1 MRILGIIL
9 LIIGILSLLLGGGAV
24 GFFIIIVGIV
34 LMLVGGSGAKD
45 RKIAEESK
53 KELEKIQE
61 NQKKEKEITEE
72 REVYIAKRT
81 KELMDTKDLS
91 ILEAKAQAEMEYI
104 LEQNEKNSEK
114 KNSEEKERKIH
125 YKIDLRW
132 KSEVFTFLLKIKLDF
147 LGVLI

>member
-9 LIIGILSLLLGGGAV
+9 LILGILSLPFGGA
-24 GFFIIIVGIV
+24 GFFIIIVGII
-34 LMLVGGSGAKD
+34 LILAGGSGAKN

-61 NQKKEKEITEE
+61 NQKKDKEIIEE

-81 KELMDTKDLS
+81 KELMDKNELS

-104 LEQNEKNSEK
+104 LEKNEQK
-114 KNSEEKERKIH
+114 
-125 YKIDLRW
+125 
-132 KSEVFTFLLKIKLDF
+132 
-147 LGVLI
+147 

>member
-1 MRILGIIL
+1 MGEQ
-9 LIIGILSLLLGGGAV
+9 
-24 GFFIIIVGIV
+24 
-34 LMLVGGSGAKD
+34 LVGGSGAKD

-125 YKIDLRW
+125 YKIDLR
-132 KSEVFTFLLKIKLDF
+132 
-147 LGVLI
+147 